1 MKPNTLE
8 TEEKQELIAGLI
20 NEGEKDKA
28 VQLLNEWAILTSYNE
43 VISNILEPMLINC
56 GKLWMQ
62 GKLSLAHGYISGK
75 VAEEFYL
82 LAANDPEFKS
92 SSGKIKGTVILGN
105 AEDDFHPLGRR
116 LVRIYAQAAGWNI
129 IDLETDVPAELFIEK
144 ATEYS
149 AEIIAISAM
158 MFTTAKNI
166 LKVRQELDRNGL
178 SEKIKLAVGGA
189 VFKLRPELVSEVG
202 GDGTTDTAIGAPDLF
217 DKFISQLKIRN

>member
-1 MKPNTLE
+1 MTPNTLK
-8 TEEKQELIAGLI
+8 TEQKQELIASLI
-20 NEGEKDKA
+20 NEGEKDQA
-28 VQLLNEWAILTSYNE
+28 IQLLNEWAIQTSFNE
-43 VISNILEPMLINC
+43 VIFSILEPMLINW

-129 IDLETDVPAELFIEK
+129 IDLGTDVPSEVFIEK
-144 ATEYS
+144 AIENN
-149 AEIIAISAM
+149 ADIIAISAM

-166 LKVRQELDRNGL
+166 LKVRQDIDKNGL

-189 VFKLRPELVSEVG
+189 VFKLRPELVSEIG
-202 GDGTTDTAIGAPDLF
+202 GDGTVDTAIDSPDLF
-217 DKFISQLKIRN
+217 DRLINQLKIRN